1 MKTNFITLQERP
13 AFMQIVELD
22 QQAEIYDGYTLRI
35 DFEHL
40 SASIINL
47 KKGGENSMDEEIK
60 MDKKIVR
67 VADKDF
73 EDVYEMLIARKSN
86 LEVDKQKAI
95 DEAIKEINER
105 FVEDE
110 QKIDNCLREVS
121 HEEEIE
127 VPVEETAEEVSVEN
141 ADNTVNV

>member
-47 KKGGENSMDEEIK
+47 KKGGMGSMLKTVEQVKAGYEQIYNDVLAYEQSLEE
-60 MDKKIVR
+60 KIRQQMAEDLER
-67 VADKDF
+67 VKT
-73 EDVYEMLIARKSN
+73 L
-86 LEVDKQKAI
+86 KAQC
-95 DEAIKEINER
+95 
-105 FVEDE
+105 VET
-110 QKIDNCLREVS
+110 V
-121 HEEEIE
+121 EIE
-127 VPVEETAEEVSVEN
+127 VPDEEVEQEIEAVSVEE
-141 ADNTVNV
+141 NV

>member
-1 MKTNFITLQERP
+1 MKTNFIILQERP

-22 QQAEIYDGYTLRI
+22 QQEEIYDGYALRI

>member
-13 AFMQIVELD
+13 AFMQIIELD
-22 QQAEIYDGYTLRI
+22 QQEETYDGYTLRI

-73 EDVYEMLIARKSN
+73 EDVYEMLIARKLN